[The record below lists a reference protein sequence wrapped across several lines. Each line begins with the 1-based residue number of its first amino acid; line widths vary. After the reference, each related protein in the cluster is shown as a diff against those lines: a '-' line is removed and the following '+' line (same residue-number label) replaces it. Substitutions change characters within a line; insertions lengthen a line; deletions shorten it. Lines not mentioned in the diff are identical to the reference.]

1 VQVVR
6 YQPHFYHVT
15 RLKIFGQVPAF
26 SFSCLESNSRS
37 PFCIYSKSNDIPDLS
52 VHAWIIPLTFL
63 LGSSMSHS
71 AILRNARRSTT
82 ALQGKSRAPWQAFAM
97 LTLQERN
104 PGFPPLSP
112 HVRSQTLH
120 AMSQPSF
127 PRSREFAIRLL
138 KAMASFMF
146 AHCSTSR
153 YRWVQIIGIGLWA
166 WAYQC
171 RASLRF
177 TARVGPT
184 QLFPP
189 SQPQARSLEPLL
201 DVVTYFI

>member
-1 VQVVR
+1 VLSCE
-6 YQPHFYHVT
+6 T
-15 RLKIFGQVPAF
+15 RDA
-26 SFSCLESNSRS
+26 
-37 PFCIYSKSNDIPDLS
+37 
-52 VHAWIIPLTFL
+52 
-63 LGSSMSHS
+63 
-71 AILRNARRSTT
+71 ARRHLKANHGPPLASLCNAHT
-82 ALQGKSRAPWQAFAM
+82 AG
-97 LTLQERN
+97 EN
-104 PGFPPLSP
+104 PDFPPLSS
-112 HVRSQTLH
+112 HVSSQMFR

-127 PRSREFAIRLL
+127 PRSREFAIRSL

-153 YRWVQIIGIGLWA
+153 YRWVQIIGIGL